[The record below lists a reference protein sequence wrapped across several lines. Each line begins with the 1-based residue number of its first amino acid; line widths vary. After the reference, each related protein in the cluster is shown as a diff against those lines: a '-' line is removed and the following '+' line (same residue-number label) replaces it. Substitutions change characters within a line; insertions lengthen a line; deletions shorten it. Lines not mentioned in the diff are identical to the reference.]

1 MYYKSTNLLFISL
14 FLLPF
19 VSHAEIAIT
28 DNISISGFGS
38 TSVTQSD
45 NETPLFV
52 NREISDDNCFDCDT
66 IIGLQTDIDLSENFD
81 ASVQIVKRPQDEWS
95 SPEVEWAYLSYQY
108 DEINLKAGRLR
119 LPMFL
124 KSEYYYVGQAYISAR
139 PQQEVYDS
147 LLGFTSYEGL
157 SLTWD
162 YELSDE
168 YFLTFS
174 PFAGLPKVIHV
185 DLGEVTY
192 DIDTKKAL
200 GAYAELTSIN
210 YRIRLGYAHF
220 KYIVTAHSPLG
231 SETRPEDRLN
241 VLTLGA
247 EYSLDDWTFT
257 GEVEV
262 DEMQANWYT
271 TVAYTYG
278 TVIPYLTY
286 AEAHQDHKNETVLA
300 GLRFDL
306 ADRYSLNLEWQ
317 YTESDGTTRGQFV
330 QLPSQTDKDANLY
343 TLMFNFIF

>member
-1 MYYKSTNLLFISL
+1 MYYKPLHLSFIPLLFNS
-14 FLLPF
+14 FF
-19 VSHAEIAIT
+19 SYAEIALT

-38 TSVTQSD
+38 TSIAKSD

-52 NREISDDNCFDCDT
+52 NREINDDTCFDCDT
-66 IIGLQTDIDLSENFD
+66 ILGLQADIDLSENFN
-81 ASVQIVKRPQDEWS
+81 ASVQIVKRPQDKWS
-95 SPEVEWAYLSYQY
+95 SPEVEWAYLGYQY
-108 DEINLKAGRLR
+108 DEVNLKAGRLR
-119 LPMFL
+119 LPLFL
-124 KSEYYYVGQAYISAR
+124 SSEYYYVGQAYIPAR

-162 YELSDE
+162 HELSDE

-174 PFAGLPKVIHV
+174 PFAGLPQVKHV

-200 GAYAELTSIN
+200 GAYTELTSIN

-231 SETRPEDRLN
+231 SEMRPEDRLN

-247 EYSLDDWTFT
+247 EYSLDNWTFT

-262 DEMQANWYT
+262 DEMQANWYS

-278 TVIPYLTY
+278 KVIPYLTY

-300 GLRFDL
+300 GLRFDI
-306 ADRYSLNLEWQ
+306 ADLCSLNLEWQ
-317 YTESDGTTRGQFV
+317 YTQSDGTTRGQFV
-330 QLPSQTDKDANLY
+330 QLPNPTDKDAHLY